1 MNTST
6 DTPRARSA
14 KHKTGSIHVEFE
26 DGRSVSFPI
35 TASPRL
41 AKGKPRQLNNIEI
54 SPHGLHWPDL
64 DEDLSLRGILAGRY
78 GPGHGGSRVGAGRK
92 SNGHVRMQLS
102 VKPATRKRL
111 QSLAK
116 KNGTTVSAVVDALV

>member
-1 MNTST
+1 MSTSS
-6 DTPRARSA
+6 DTPRASSA
-14 KHKTGSIHVEFE
+14 KHKAGRIHVEFE
-26 DGRSVSFPI
+26 DGRAVDFPI

-41 AKGKPRQLNNIEI
+41 AAGKPRQLNNIEI
-54 SPHGLHWPDL
+54 SPFGLHWPDL
-64 DEDLSLRGILAGRY
+64 DEDLSLRGILAGRF
-78 GPGHGGSRVGAGRK
+78 GPTHGGRRTGAGRK
-92 SNGHVRMQLS
+92 PTDHVRMQLS